1 MENRFLLFL
10 SIILFISCSENETV
24 NPKNIILMI
33 GDGMGLSQI
42 SAAYYQSNDELCFS
56 EFEDIGFIKTH
67 SASSIITD
75 SAAGAT
81 AFSTGK
87 KTYNGAINMDTDT
100 LPLKCITYDFIDKNI
115 KTGIITTSSVTHA
128 TPGCFYGNNKDRWT
142 ADEEL
147 ALQFINSNINLLIGG
162 GQKFFKNRSDNRNLI
177 DSLEQKGYHFIS
189 SVNDQIPENT
199 DKLIALCAP
208 KHPKSVS
215 QGRGNFLSQSIELAL
230 KTLKNERGFF
240 MVVEGAQIDWGGHDN
255 DSDYI
260 ISELLDFDKSI
271 KAALNFAKNNN
282 ETLIIVTADHET
294 GGYGITGKND
304 KTNKL
309 ITGFLNDDHT
319 ATMVPVFSYGPGSS
333 NFKGI
338 FDNTEIYHK
347 IKELIK

>member
-1 MENRFLLFL
+1 M
-10 SIILFISCSENETV
+10 LFISCSENETV

-208 KHPKSVS
+208 KHPKSIS

-271 KAALNFAKNNN
+271 KNLNFAKNNN

-294 GGYGITGKND
+294 GGYG
-304 KTNKL
+304 
-309 ITGFLNDDHT
+309 
-319 ATMVPVFSYGPGSS
+319 
-333 NFKGI
+333 
-338 FDNTEIYHK
+338 
-347 IKELIK
+347 

>member
-1 MENRFLLFL
+1 M
-10 SIILFISCSENETV
+10 
-24 NPKNIILMI
+24 
-33 GDGMGLSQI
+33 
-42 SAAYYQSNDELCFS
+42 Y
-56 EFEDIGFIKTH
+56 
-67 SASSIITD
+67 
-75 SAAGAT
+75 
-81 AFSTGK
+81 
-87 KTYNGAINMDTDT
+87 
-100 LPLKCITYDFIDKNI
+100 
-115 KTGIITTSSVTHA
+115 
-128 TPGCFYGNNKDRWT
+128 RW
-142 ADEEL
+142 
-147 ALQFINSNINLLIGG
+147 
-162 GQKFFKNRSDNRNLI
+162 
-177 DSLEQKGYHFIS
+177 LEQKGYHFIS

-208 KHPKSVS
+208 KHPKSIT
-215 QGRGNFLSQSIELAL
+215 QGRGDFLSQSIELAL

-260 ISELLDFDKSI
+260 ISEVLDFDKSI
-271 KAALNFAKNNN
+271 KTALNFAKNNN

>member
-1 MENRFLLFL
+1 
-10 SIILFISCSENETV
+10 
-24 NPKNIILMI
+24 
-33 GDGMGLSQI
+33 
-42 SAAYYQSNDELCFS
+42 
-56 EFEDIGFIKTH
+56 
-67 SASSIITD
+67 
-75 SAAGAT
+75 
-81 AFSTGK
+81 
-87 KTYNGAINMDTDT
+87 
-100 LPLKCITYDFIDKNI
+100 
-115 KTGIITTSSVTHA
+115 
-128 TPGCFYGNNKDRWT
+128 
-142 ADEEL
+142 
-147 ALQFINSNINLLIGG
+147 
-162 GQKFFKNRSDNRNLI
+162 
-177 DSLEQKGYHFIS
+177 
-189 SVNDQIPENT
+189 
-199 DKLIALCAP
+199 
-208 KHPKSVS
+208 
-215 QGRGNFLSQSIELAL
+215 
-230 KTLKNERGFF
+230 

-294 GGYGITGKND
+294 GGYGITGKSD